1 MRRSRLVNCSNE
13 TLCNG
18 SGVEAIVWD
27 SLNHGEQ
34 VEWDSRMA
42 VHSAMIDIVDQEV
55 GRLIS
60 LLRKRG
66 IYEDTVIIFLS
77 DNGASAEVLVR
88 GDGDDPAAAAGSVA
102 SYECLEVGWSN
113 ACNTPFRQHK
123 MWTHEGG
130 ISTPLIVHWPD
141 GNIARGTINGQAG
154 HVIDL
159 VPTIM
164 NIVGSALPDT
174 VDYPGESLLGTIR
187 SGEIRDRTLFW
198 EHLGNRAIRSGHW
211 KAVLEY
217 QQPWQLFDMR
227 SDRGENIDL
236 AKEMCDGCD
245 NITYQV
251 SNVAT
256 DDWDYPNCDVVF
268 IDASHDYPQI
278 LLDIKKA
285 LNTRNNIICP
295 LLFIQ

>member
-1 MRRSRLVNCSNE
+1 
-13 TLCNG
+13 
-18 SGVEAIVWD
+18 
-27 SLNHGEQ
+27 
-34 VEWDSRMA
+34 
-42 VHSAMIDIVDQEV
+42 MIDIVDQEV
-55 GRLIS
+55 GRLVS

-88 GDGDDPAAAAGSVA
+88 GDGDDPTAAAGSVA

-141 GNIARGTINGQAG
+141 GNIASGTINEQAG

-164 NIVGSALPDT
+164 DIVGSALPDT

-198 EHLGNRAIRSGHW
+198 EHLGNRAIRIGHW

-236 AKEMCDGCD
+236 AKERAMLL
-245 NITYQV
+245 NQLI
-251 SNVAT
+251 SKW
-256 DDWDYPNCDVVF
+256 DDWAEGSSVVHWETLPEFHPNYPF
-268 IDASHDYPQI
+268 KY
-278 LLDIKKA
+278 KRK
-285 LNTRNNIICP
+285 
-295 LLFIQ
+295 